1 MKQKIQLESSLN
13 AVSGPILWN
22 AISTPTGLQGW
33 MAEKVDLNDQTFTF
47 EWSKEEIRH
56 AEVLQRR
63 TNSHIRLHW
72 TDDEDPKGFFEL
84 RMEYNELTGDY
95 SLIITDFVDED
106 EAEEM
111 TDLWDFEVQALLRQ
125 CGM

>member
-1 MKQKIQLESSLN
+1 
-13 AVSGPILWN
+13 
-22 AISTPTGLQGW
+22 
-33 MAEKVDLNDQTFTF
+33 
-47 EWSKEEIRH
+47 
-56 AEVLQRR
+56 
-63 TNSHIRLHW
+63 
-72 TDDEDPKGFFEL
+72 
-84 RMEYNELTGDY
+84 MEYNELTGDY